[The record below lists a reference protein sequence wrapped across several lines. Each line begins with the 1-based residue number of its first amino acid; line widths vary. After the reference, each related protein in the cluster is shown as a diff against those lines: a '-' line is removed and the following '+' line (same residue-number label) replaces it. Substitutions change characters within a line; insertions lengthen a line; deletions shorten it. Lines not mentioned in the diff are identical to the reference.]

1 MENHGILCTMIEPSI
16 ALYGDAYD
24 KVEGLLDD
32 LLKNTQARYALLV
45 DRKGFVLVHR
55 EALWAPRP
63 PSLDSIATLL
73 AGSIS
78 ATAAL
83 AKILGESNF
92 NELVQQGKEIG
103 LYVELIGEN
112 ALLVVLFDNRAPV
125 GKVKLFAKKSVAD
138 IYNILESEKNAPRP
152 ELNLDQNFSS
162 GATALLDD
170 LFG

>member
-1 MENHGILCTMIEPSI
+1 MIEPSI
-16 ALYGDAYD
+16 ALFGDAFD
-24 KVEGLLDD
+24 KVENLLDD
-32 LLKNTQARYALLV
+32 LLKQTQARYALLV

-83 AKILGESNF
+83 AKIMGESQF
-92 NELVQQGKEIG
+92 NELVQQGKEIS
-103 LYVELIGEN
+103 LYVHLVGDN
-112 ALLVVLFDNRAPV
+112 ALVVILFDTRANL
-125 GKVKLFAKKSVAD
+125 GRVKLFTTKGVAEV
-138 IYNILESEKNAPRP
+138 NKILEAEKDTPRP
-152 ELNLDQNFSS
+152 ELKLDQDFSS